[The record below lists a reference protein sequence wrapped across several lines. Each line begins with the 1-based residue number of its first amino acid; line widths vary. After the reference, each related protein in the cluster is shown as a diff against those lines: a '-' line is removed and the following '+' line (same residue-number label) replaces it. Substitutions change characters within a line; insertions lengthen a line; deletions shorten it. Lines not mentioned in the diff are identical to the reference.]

1 MKAVVVYKSKTGYT
15 EKYAQKIAGELSANL
30 YKAKEIKGENLKEYD
45 TIIYGGGLYA
55 GIINGVKIIKK
66 NFENIKEKNIIVF
79 STGVSPADDKMIE
92 QYKTS
97 NFTKEQL
104 ENIQFYYLR
113 GGFNYNKL
121 GIIDKLMMNIIK
133 SIIKSKNKKGETV
146 TSDDVGMLSIFD
158 APVDYTEEGNINEIV
173 GAAKK

>member
-1 MKAVVVYKSKTGYT
+1 MKAVVVYKSKTGYGD
-15 EKYAQKIAGELSANL
+15 YMQ
-30 YKAKEIKGENLKEYD
+30 
-45 TIIYGGGLYA
+45 
-55 GIINGVKIIKK
+55 
-66 NFENIKEKNIIVF
+66 
-79 STGVSPADDKMIE
+79 VSPADDKMIE